1 MMSKVN
7 SLHSQ
12 SKVYIGIVHQLR
24 EMISKD
30 GLKKGDKIPS
40 ERELSERLNVGRSS
54 VREALRALE
63 LLGLIET
70 RRGEGTYLRDFRDH
84 HLIDLLGM
92 FILQDQ
98 KAKEDIKCTKTM
110 IEKEALRTIFCQ
122 KLDISA
128 IKNLVEGDNG
138 TVTWRE
144 IVEELILLSNNY
156 LSHRIWNV
164 LNDYETFVIGEKKIT
179 PVIREN
185 LLNLLQGLEVQ
196 DKDSV
201 QTAYRQISEI
211 SDRELTNSNIFL

>member
-1 MMSKVN
+1 MTKVN

-24 EMISKD
+24 DMISKD
-30 GLKKGDKIPS
+30 GLKQGDKIPS

-54 VREALRALE
+54 VREAFRALE

-70 RRGEGTYLRDFRDH
+70 RRGEGTFLRDFRDH

-98 KAKEDIKCTKTM
+98 KAQEDVKCTKTM

-122 KLDISA
+122 KLDVSGL
-128 IKNLVEGDNG
+128 IKKVAENNG
-138 TVTWRE
+138 TLTWRE
-144 IVEELILLSNNY
+144 IVEDIILVSNNY

-164 LNDYETFVIGEKKIT
+164 LNDYETLIIGEKKIT
-179 PVIREN
+179 PEIKEK
-185 LLNLLQGLEVQ
+185 LLNLLQGLEKQ
-196 DKDSV
+196 DKETV
-201 QTAYRQISEI
+201 QTAYKQISEI
-211 SDRELTNSNIFL
+211 GDRELTNSNIFL

>member
-1 MMSKVN
+1 MTKVN

-24 EMISKD
+24 DMISKN
-30 GLKKGDKIPS
+30 GLKQGDKIPS

-54 VREALRALE
+54 VREAFRALE

-70 RRGEGTYLRDFRDH
+70 RRGEGTFLRDFRDH

-98 KAKEDIKCTKTM
+98 KAQEDVKCTKTM

-122 KLDISA
+122 KLDVSGLITKVA
-128 IKNLVEGDNG
+128 ENNG
-138 TVTWRE
+138 TLTWRE
-144 IVEELILLSNNY
+144 IVEDIILVSNNY

-164 LNDYETFVIGEKKIT
+164 LNDYETLIIGEKKIT
-179 PVIREN
+179 PEIKEK
-185 LLNLLQGLEVQ
+185 LLNLLQGLEKQ
-196 DKDSV
+196 DKETV
-201 QTAYRQISEI
+201 QTAYKQISEI
-211 SDRELTNSNIFL
+211 GDRELTNSNIFL

>member
-1 MMSKVN
+1 MMTKVN

-70 RRGEGTYLRDFRDH
+70 RRGEGTFLRDFRDH

-128 IKNLVEGDNG
+128 IETLVKEDNG
-138 TVTWRE
+138 TLTWRE

-164 LNDYETFVIGEKKIT
+164 LNDYETFIIGEKKIT
-179 PVIREN
+179 PEIKEK
-185 LLNLLQGLEVQ
+185 LLNLLQGLENQ
-196 DKDSV
+196 DKELV

-211 SDRELTNSNIFL
+211 SDWELTNSNIFL

>member
-1 MMSKVN
+1 MN

-70 RRGEGTYLRDFRDH
+70 RRGEGTFLRDFRDH

-110 IEKEALRTIFCQ
+110 IEKEALRTVFCQ
-122 KLDISA
+122 KLDTSA
-128 IKNLVEGDNG
+128 IKDLVKDDNG
-138 TVTWRE
+138 TLTWRE

-164 LNDYETFVIGEKKIT
+164 LNDYETFIIGEKKIT
-179 PVIREN
+179 PEIKEK
-185 LLNLLQGLEVQ
+185 LLNLLQGLENQ
-196 DKDSV
+196 DKESV

>member
-1 MMSKVN
+1 MMTKVN

-70 RRGEGTYLRDFRDH
+70 RRGEGTFLRDFRDH

-110 IEKEALRTIFCQ
+110 IEKEALRTVFCQ
-122 KLDISA
+122 KLDTSA
-128 IKNLVEGDNG
+128 IKDLVKDDNG
-138 TVTWRE
+138 TLTWRE

-164 LNDYETFVIGEKKIT
+164 LNDYETFIIGEKKIT
-179 PVIREN
+179 PEIKEK
-185 LLNLLQGLEVQ
+185 LLNLLQGLENQ
-196 DKDSV
+196 DKESV

>member
-1 MMSKVN
+1 MMNKVN

-30 GLKKGDKIPS
+30 GLQEGDKIPS

-70 RRGEGTYLRDFRDH
+70 RRGEGTFLRDFRDH

-92 FILQDQ
+92 FILQDH
-98 KAKEDIKCTKTM
+98 KAQNDVKCTKTM
-110 IEKEALRTIFCQ
+110 IEKEALRTIYSQ
-122 KLDISA
+122 KLDVSSLISKVA
-128 IKNLVEGDNG
+128 EDNDNL
-138 TVTWRE
+138 TWRE
-144 IVEELILLSNNY
+144 IFEEIILVSNNY

-164 LNDYETFVIGEKKIT
+164 LNDYETLIIGEKKMTLEIK
-179 PVIREN
+179 EK
-185 LLNLLQGLEVQ
+185 LLTLLQGLENQ
-196 DKDSV
+196 DKESV
-201 QTAYRQISEI
+201 QNAYKQICEI
-211 SDRELTNSNIFL
+211 GDRELTNSTIFL